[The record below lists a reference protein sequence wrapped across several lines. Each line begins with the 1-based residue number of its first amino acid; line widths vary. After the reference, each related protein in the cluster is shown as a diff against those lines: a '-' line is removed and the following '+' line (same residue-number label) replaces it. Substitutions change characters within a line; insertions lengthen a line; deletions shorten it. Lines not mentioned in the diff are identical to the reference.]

1 MLMSN
6 SCSSPIILLLIVWTT
21 ILRLFGPCSATLAP
35 RPWMQSLATGQQHPT
50 WQSVAACFRHSWCLP
65 GYSQVARRMR
75 PAWHFKSFY
84 STRTSI
90 YTNPIK
96 INLQILNRKR
106 ASHSRGTSGGLGF
119 QTWWIVKKKIIAAH
133 QSVFSETIVFLP
145 NIWIRRTTFFHNV
158 DKQHKLNPNYALEE

>member
-96 INLQILNRKR
+96 MNLQILNRKM
-106 ASHSRGTSGGLGF
+106 ASHSRGTSGGLCF
-119 QTWWIVKKKIIAAH
+119 QTWWIVKKKKKKKCSKSGRFLRKSCFSAKHLDSPHNILPQCGQAA
-133 QSVFSETIVFLP
+133 
-145 NIWIRRTTFFHNV
+145 
-158 DKQHKLNPNYALEE
+158 

>member
-119 QTWWIVKKKIIAAH
+119 QTWWIVKKKKNCSTSGRFLRNYCFSAKHLDSPHNILLQCGQAA
-133 QSVFSETIVFLP
+133 
-145 NIWIRRTTFFHNV
+145 
-158 DKQHKLNPNYALEE
+158 